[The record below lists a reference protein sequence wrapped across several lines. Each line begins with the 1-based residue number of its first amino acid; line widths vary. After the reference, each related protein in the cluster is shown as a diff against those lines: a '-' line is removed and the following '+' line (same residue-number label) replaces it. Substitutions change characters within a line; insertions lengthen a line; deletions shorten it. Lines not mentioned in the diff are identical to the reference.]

1 MFHSAQPFPFP
12 HSQLSAFYVLIA
24 VPAIAFLMDQ
34 YCEDTWLGC
43 ILTFLTVTAL
53 SGVHEVARELE
64 NPFRNVP
71 NEIPL
76 ATLMAEANEA
86 ILTMYAGYNPDFFW
100 ADAAKQYAPS
110 EEPPA
115 EPTTAK
121 PEPKGNSSAAGEA
134 EAEPKENSSVAG
146 EAKGSELEEK
156 INQLM
161 MKIEEQSRELDLL
174 RANMEGEK
182 KIA

>member
-1 MFHSAQPFPFP
+1 M
-12 HSQLSAFYVLIA
+12 LVA

-34 YCEDTWLGC
+34 YCEDTWLAS

-76 ATLMAEANEA
+76 ATIMAEANEA
-86 ILTMYAGYNPDFFW
+86 LLTMYGGYHPDFFW
-100 ADAAKQYAPS
+100 ADAANQYAAP
-110 EEPPA
+110 EEAPA
-115 EPTTAK
+115 SPLTK
-121 PEPKGNSSAAGEA
+121 
-134 EAEPKENSSVAG
+134 PKEQ
-146 EAKGSELEEK
+146 KSEPSIWKKREDGVKDNVLEDK

-161 MKIEEQSRELDLL
+161 MKIEEQSREIDLL
-174 RANMEGEK
+174 RTNMEVEK
-182 KIA
+182 KAA

>member
-1 MFHSAQPFPFP
+1 
-12 HSQLSAFYVLIA
+12 
-24 VPAIAFLMDQ
+24 MDQ
-34 YCEDTWLGC
+34 YCEDTWLGG

-86 ILTMYAGYNPDFFW
+86 LITMYAGYHPDFFW
-100 ADAAKQYAPS
+100 ADAAKQYAS
-110 EEPPA
+110 HEEEPEEKTPFSHGA
-115 EPTTAK
+115 VVK
-121 PEPKGNSSAAGEA
+121 DK
-134 EAEPKENSSVAG
+134 
-146 EAKGSELEEK
+146 ELEEK
-156 INQLM
+156 VNQLM
-161 MKIEEQSRELDLL
+161 RKIEEQSLEIDRL
-174 RANMEGEK
+174 RSNMEGEK